1 MRSMSSPRAVSI
13 RIGGPACALALARRV
28 RQAGYGVLVDATFLL
43 QSQRAP
49 FRALAQDLQLPLAIL
64 AFDAPLPVLE
74 QRVAQRLAQ
83 GGDASEATLQVL
95 AAQLARREP
104 LTEDELALAVQ
115 IDTTQPVDVSTL
127 PALTA

>member
-1 MRSMSSPRAVSI
+1 MRSAWRKAAMH
-13 RIGGPACALALARRV
+13 L
-28 RQAGYGVLVDATFLL
+28 
-43 QSQRAP
+43 
-49 FRALAQDLQLPLAIL
+49 
-64 AFDAPLPVLE
+64 
-74 QRVAQRLAQ
+74 
-83 GGDASEATLQVL
+83 ATLQVL